1 MVEHSNV
8 SSFPSVVKN
17 TTINYREF
25 AKKRWDMRKKLHWPT
40 YMWDGVRMNKMH
52 FKDYILFFKTLIFY
66 GADAVRYPKKNIK

>member
-1 MVEHSNV
+1 
-8 SSFPSVVKN
+8 
-17 TTINYREF
+17 
-25 AKKRWDMRKKLHWPT
+25 MRKKLHWPT